1 MTSTGVIAD
10 VVVVGGG
17 PAGAAAAVTL
27 ARGGRSVVLV
37 TRDRRHRPRIGETL
51 PPSVIRP
58 LVALGVWD
66 TFLAA
71 GHLASPGT
79 VASWG
84 DGRPRENDF
93 IVDPHGTGWHVD
105 RDRFDSMLLDAAR
118 AEGARILALPRAA
131 RVDREHPGWTVRWER
146 GTVCAPFLVDASG
159 RGARV
164 ASRYGGPQ
172 RGDDRLVGLVR
183 FGRAHRPDPRTLIE
197 ACPEGWWYAA
207 ALPGGRAV
215 TALFTDADVLPAGSE
230 ERRRFRARALSH
242 THLVAEVVGEST
254 CHLAPADARVAK
266 LCAGRDWVAVGDA
279 ARTLD
284 PLSGQGLTVA
294 LTSAIRAAEAV
305 LDRDSGGALAAFAAD
320 TAAGHRAHVAAGLAH
335 YRRERRWPESAFWRR
350 RHRTA
355 A

>member
-1 MTSTGVIAD
+1 MTATGVIAD
-10 VVVVGGG
+10 AVVVGGG
-17 PAGAAAAVTL
+17 PAGAAAAITL
-27 ARGGRSVVLV
+27 ARGGRSVVLM
-37 TRDRRHRPRIGETL
+37 TRDRGRRPRIGETL

-66 TFLAA
+66 RFLAA
-71 GHLASPGT
+71 GHLVSPGT

-84 DGRPRENDF
+84 AGRPRENDF
-93 IVDPHGTGWHVD
+93 IVDPYGPGWHVD
-105 RDRFDSMLLDAAR
+105 RDRFDWMLLDAAR
-118 AEGARILALPRAA
+118 ATGARILALPRAA
-131 RVDREHPGWTVRWER
+131 RVDREHPGWTVRRE
-146 GTVCAPFLVDASG
+146 GAAVSATFLVDASG

-164 ASRYGGPQ
+164 ASRYGGP
-172 RGDDRLVGLVR
+172 RRREDRLVGLVR
-183 FGRAHRPDPRTLIE
+183 FGRANRSDPRTLIE

-215 TALFTDADVLPAGSE
+215 TALFTDADLLPAGPE
-230 ERRRFRARALSH
+230 ERRRFRARALSR
-242 THLVAEVVGEST
+242 TRLLSEVRGDSK
-254 CHLAPADARVAK
+254 CHVAPADAGVARI
-266 LCAGRDWVAVGDA
+266 CAGRDWVAVGDA

-335 YRRERRWPESAFWRR
+335 YRREQRWPESAFWRR